1 MRCINLG
8 SYNYLGFSED
18 ACGEAAAAARRYGL
32 ALASPR
38 AELGDTPLHR
48 ELERTTAQFLGVE
61 AAIVFGMGF
70 ATNSLVLPGLLGPG
84 SLVLSDENN
93 HASLILGLRL
103 AHVTVRV
110 FRHNDLQQL
119 ESLARAAIAEGRWER
134 IVVVSVRPFV
144 ADRRGSRP
152 RGLTGDV
159 CRWWRACTAWRA
171 RSRPCALW
179 WR

>member
-32 ALASPR
+32 ALGSPR

-48 ELERTTAQFLGVE
+48 ELERTTARFLGVE
-61 AAIVFGMGF
+61 AAVVFGMGF

-103 AHVTVRV
+103 ARVTVRV
-110 FRHNDLQQL
+110 FRHNDLQHL
-119 ESLARAAIAEGRWER
+119 ERLARAAIAEGRWER
-134 IVVVSVRPFV
+134 IVVVS
-144 ADRRGSRP
+144 
-152 RGLTGDV
+152 
-159 CRWWRACTAWRA
+159 CE
-171 RSRPCALW
+171 
-179 WR
+179 